1 MVFWEVLNDGL
12 FGEVL
17 NVKEFVVV
25 VLVVEEGGVQMGS
38 TGANGSNVPLLQDL
52 QGSSCVFIA

>member
-1 MVFWEVLNDGL
+1 MVLWEVLNDGL

-38 TGANGSNVPLLQDL
+38 TGANGCNVPLLQDL